1 MLKLYFAMDHSLWQ
15 KFFFTL
21 YRDNSFFLVQHH
33 NGKLKLKS
41 HCVSIA
47 LVYYKITELTEVT
60 EEYINGQRPV
70 AGLAYQLEV
79 SL

>member
-1 MLKLYFAMDHSLWQ
+1 MDGHIGTALKSLY
-15 KFFFTL
+15 
-21 YRDNSFFLVQHH
+21 YILVTAPYV
-33 NGKLKLKS
+33 KLELKS

-47 LVYYKITELTEVT
+47 LVHYKITELTEVT